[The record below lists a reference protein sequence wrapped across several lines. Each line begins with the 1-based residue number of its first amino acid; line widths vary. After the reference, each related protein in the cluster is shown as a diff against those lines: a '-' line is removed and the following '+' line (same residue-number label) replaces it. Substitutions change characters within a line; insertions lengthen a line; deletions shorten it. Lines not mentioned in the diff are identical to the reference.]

1 MEDIPFNPKR
11 DLKAC
16 KKIKK
21 YGDLKQAKCLLGY
34 VSRAINLDLCMF
46 DFQEKR
52 IVIGNL
58 TGHTIAGLPIETIR
72 KEGVNIYDKILSN
85 SEIEWAKNMMNESY
99 KFFAQYDDF
108 ATRMELV
115 LSWSLQV
122 NTPNGRE
129 ITLDHRL
136 VPYKLDDN
144 GDLRLALCSISTFP
158 LTYKTTKA
166 CIDCVKTGER
176 YDYIDGKFI
185 RSQHK
190 YLTEEE
196 LSILGYLADGFAI
209 KQISVKMGLCQRM
222 IERKKKEALDKL
234 GAPTQAAAVYRAMS
248 MGLI

>member
-1 MEDIPFNPKR
+1 MDILFNPKK

-16 KKIKK
+16 KKIKQDS
-21 YGDLKQAKCLLGY
+21 GLKETKCLLGY

-46 DFQEKR
+46 DFQENR
-52 IVIGNL
+52 IIIGNL

-72 KEGVNIYDKILSN
+72 KEGVNIYGRILSDG
-85 SEIEWAKNMMNESY
+85 EMELAKNIMNEAY
-99 KFFAQYDDF
+99 KFFTKCDDL

-115 LSWSLQV
+115 FSWSLQV
-122 NTPNGRE
+122 NTRNGRE
-129 ITLDHRL
+129 ITLNHRL

-144 GDLRLALCSISTFP
+144 GDLWLALCSISTLP
-158 LTYKTTKA
+158 LTYKITKA

-196 LSILGYLADGFAI
+196 LSILGYLADGLAI

-234 GAPTQAAAVYRAMS
+234 GAHTQAAAVYRAIR